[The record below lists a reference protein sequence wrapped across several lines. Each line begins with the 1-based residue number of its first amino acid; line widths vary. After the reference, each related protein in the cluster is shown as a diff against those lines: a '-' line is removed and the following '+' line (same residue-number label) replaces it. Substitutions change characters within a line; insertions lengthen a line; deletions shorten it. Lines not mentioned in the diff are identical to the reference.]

1 MRESRQGRTGSG
13 APCES
18 LHSRLC
24 TPARFLSPAGDRAGR
39 AEKILNLFEGCGA
52 GASGFFW
59 LKERENGIVSYFMRG
74 VVLTY
79 GGIST
84 TI

>member
-1 MRESRQGRTGSG
+1 MK
-13 APCES
+13 
-18 LHSRLC
+18 
-24 TPARFLSPAGDRAGR
+24 
-39 AEKILNLFEGCGA
+39 KILNLFGGCGA